1 MPTGSS
7 VTATTSDPGED
18 ERDLTPWQAPRGWTP
33 RRAPVV
39 STGSAA
45 RFAER
50 TARHRRLLRDRAL
63 LVGGATIVL
72 LGLTWL
78 LLASPVFALRPEAVT
93 VEVEGTG
100 TTVDP
105 AAVHAVVAGQQGTP
119 LPRLDTVA
127 LRRAVLEVPGVRAVT
142 IVRVWPHGVDLHV
155 VARDP
160 VAAVPADG
168 SGFVLVDQ
176 DGVAVGRTDVSPE
189 GLPVISVPLDGDP
202 RAMTA
207 VLVVLEQIPA
217 DLAAQVA
224 GVAASNRDTV
234 TLSLRDGVTVEW
246 GSAEQSTLKAKVL
259 STLRAAPSSAGVK
272 VYDVSAPTLP
282 ITRS

>member
-1 MPTGSS
+1 M
-7 VTATTSDPGED
+7 
-18 ERDLTPWQAPRGWTP
+18 
-33 RRAPVV
+33 V

-50 TARHRRLLRDRAL
+50 TARHRRLLRDRTL
-63 LVGGATIVL
+63 LVGGGAVVVI
-72 LGLTWL
+72 GLAWL
-78 LLASPVFALRPEAVT
+78 LLVSPVLGLRSDDVRVVIQGP
-93 VEVEGTG
+93 G
-100 TTVDP
+100 TTVDVN
-105 AAVHAVVAGQQGTP
+105 AVRDVVAERVGTP

-127 LRRAVLEVPGVRAVT
+127 LRRTVLEVPGVRAVT
-142 IVRVWPHGVDLHV
+142 IARAWPHGLDLQV

-168 SGFVLVDQ
+168 GGLVLVDQ
-176 DGVAVGRTDVSPE
+176 DGIQVGRTDAPPP
-189 GLPVISVPLDGDP
+189 GLPVVSVPLDGDP

-207 VLVVLEQIPA
+207 VLVVLRQLPA

-224 GVAASNRDTV
+224 GVAATNRDAVVLT
-234 TLSLRDGVTVEW
+234 LRDGVVVEW
-246 GSAEQSTLKAKVL
+246 GSSEQSALKAKVL
-259 STLRAAPSSAGVK
+259 ATLRAAPTSAGVK